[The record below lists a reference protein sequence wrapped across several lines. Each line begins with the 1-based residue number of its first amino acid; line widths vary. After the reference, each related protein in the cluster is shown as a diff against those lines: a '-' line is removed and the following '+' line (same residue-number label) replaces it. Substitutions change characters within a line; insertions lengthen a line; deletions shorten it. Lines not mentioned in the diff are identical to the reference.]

1 MSEKIKLKTCFPTS
15 DKRSYLNFSKSRTTN
30 QDEINEEIV
39 LFHKIPFSNQ
49 IKITRL
55 KFLLVAR
62 CLLLFARCLLLFA
75 RYPLL
80 FRSNYC
86 EIKLLRSAKKCSA
99 TDIFLG
105 NLWDFDEFFWM
116 LVFKVFSTCKTVS
129 KVDIKSLILSQLI
142 PLWCLCYNSGQFFI
156 YFMNLKS

>member
-39 LFHKIPFSNQ
+39 LFHRIPFSNQ

-62 CLLLFARCLLLFA
+62 CLLLFARCSLLFARCSLLFARCLLLFA

-86 EIKLLRSAKKCSA
+86 EIKLLQSAKKCSA

-105 NLWDFDEFFWM
+105 NL
-116 LVFKVFSTCKTVS
+116 
-129 KVDIKSLILSQLI
+129 
-142 PLWCLCYNSGQFFI
+142 
-156 YFMNLKS
+156 